1 MRSASPTIPT
11 FFSKALSRLPAYP
24 GSVIFVT
31 GLNLLL
37 VRHLPADTLQA
48 LKGRSLRIH
57 VIDAEILV
65 DFTYEQ
71 DAFRA
76 ARWRDDVDLTI
87 AASAHDFICL
97 LQREEDPDTLFFS
110 RRLVMEGDTELG
122 LMVKNTLDAL
132 DFSEL
137 PVRRLMPVLGTL
149 RHVLR

>member
-1 MRSASPTIPT
+1 MRSASPALPAP
-11 FFSKALSRLPAYP
+11 FRKALSRLPAYP
-24 GSVIFVT
+24 GSVLFVT

-37 VRHLPADTLQA
+37 VRHLPDDTRQA

-57 VIDAEILV
+57 VIDAGIRV
-65 DFTYEQ
+65 DFTVDR
-71 DAFRA
+71 DAFKA
-76 ARWRDDVDLTI
+76 SRWRDEVDLTI
-87 AASAHDFICL
+87 AASAHDFIRL

-137 PVRRLMPVLGTL
+137 PIRRLMPVLATL
-149 RHVLR
+149 QHVLR